1 MTLQQLKCLCTIVD
15 ESFNITR
22 AAQKLHVSQPGL
34 SKQLRQLEGELGARL
49 LTRRSN
55 RTTGLTTA
63 GHAVLPVARR
73 MMKEA
78 ATIKELLIETDEA
91 DKGQITI
98 ATTHVHARYSL
109 LPVMKQFRKMR
120 PSVRVTL
127 RLGNPQQIA
136 HWVSTGDADLAVG
149 TMSAHALRGLMS
161 VPCFRVAHCV
171 ITPMRHPLLKL
182 RHPGMEDVAKYPLI
196 GTGAESRLSALI
208 TERFASYGLR
218 PDFIMHV
225 LDIETVK
232 KYVQLGFGI
241 AVIPTIAVETKFDRE
256 LQIIDA
262 GHLFPP
268 TIDSVITQDDL
279 SGRQYV
285 IDFVSLVAPRHS
297 GGKSIQDL
305 PAERTR
311 KAGRVGR

>member
-1 MTLQQLKCLCTIVD
+1 MTLQQLRCLCTIVD

-22 AAQKLHVSQPGL
+22 AAHKLHASQPGI
-34 SKQLRQLEGELGARL
+34 SKQLRQLENELGSKL

-78 ATIKELLIETDEA
+78 ATIKELLIEAGDA

-109 LPVMKQFRKMR
+109 LPVMKQFRKMH

-127 RLGNPQQIA
+127 RLGNAQQIA
-136 HWVSTGDADLAVG
+136 YWVSTGDADLAIG
-149 TMSAHALRGLMS
+149 TASVHSLRGLVS

-182 RHPGMEDVAKYPLI
+182 RHPGMEDIAKYPLI
-196 GTGAESRLSALI
+196 STGADSRLSALI
-208 TERFASYGLR
+208 TERFASFGLR
-218 PDFIMHV
+218 PDIVMHV

-241 AVIPTIAVETKFDRE
+241 AIVPTIAVETKFDRY
-256 LQIIDA
+256 LQMIGA
-262 GHLFPP
+262 GHLFAP

-285 IDFVSLVAPRHS
+285 IDFVNLVAPKHAGRRA
-297 GGKSIQDL
+297 IQDL
-305 PAERTR
+305 PGNRAS
-311 KAGRVGR
+311 KASRPDR